1 MFAIFIKEVSGFF
14 SSLTGYI
21 AAIFFLVV
29 TGLVIWVFPGS
40 MNVLDSGYSTLDTLF
55 AIAPWVFLFLVPAIT
70 MRTFAEEKKSGTIEL
85 ILTRPLSDL
94 KLVLSKYFA
103 SVLLVLLI
111 LIPSLIFFLSIYL
124 LGSPVGNIDTGGTW
138 GSFIGLFFLAAGYA
152 AIGVFASSLTDN
164 QIVSFILAIII
175 ALFIFSGFDA
185 IASLSIFT
193 EFKYFLVQLG
203 INEHY
208 SSMSRGVIDTR
219 DVVYFV
225 CLASIFIIATR
236 IRIQSRKW

>member
-21 AAIFFLVV
+21 AASFFLVV
-29 TGLVIWVFPGS
+29 IGLIIWVFPGS
-40 MNVLDSGYSTLDTLF
+40 MNVLDGGYSTLETLF
-55 AIAPWVFLFLVPAIT
+55 VIAPWVFLFLVPAIT
-70 MRTFAEEKKSGTIEL
+70 MKTFAEEKKNGTIEL
-85 ILTRPLSDL
+85 ILTRPISDT
-94 KLVLSKYFA
+94 KLVLGKYFA

-111 LIPSLIFFLSIYL
+111 LIPSLIFFLSVYL
-124 LGSPVGNIDTGGTW
+124 LGSPVGNIDTGGAW
-138 GSFIGLFFLAAGYA
+138 GSFIGLFFLAASYA

-164 QIVSFILAIII
+164 QIVSFILAMVI
-175 ALFIFSGFDA
+175 ALFVYTGFDSTASLGIFS
-185 IASLSIFT
+185 
-193 EFKYFLVQLG
+193 EFKFVLVQLG

-219 DVVYFV
+219 DVVYFA
-225 CLASIFIIATR
+225 CLSSIFISATR